1 MGCSLRKPDA
11 HGGKWEGGGGG
22 WGDGDRLLGSK
33 VPVVEQALDHDLLR
47 DGGCQ
52 VGLHDAKRCS
62 TSGCEAHQ
70 VL

>member
-1 MGCSLRKPDA
+1 MLRE
-11 HGGKWEGGGGG
+11 GGSGRGEGEGGGLGIG
-22 WGDGDRLLGSK
+22 YLLHE

-47 DGGCQ
+47 DVGCQ
-52 VGLHDAKRCS
+52 VGLHEAKRCS